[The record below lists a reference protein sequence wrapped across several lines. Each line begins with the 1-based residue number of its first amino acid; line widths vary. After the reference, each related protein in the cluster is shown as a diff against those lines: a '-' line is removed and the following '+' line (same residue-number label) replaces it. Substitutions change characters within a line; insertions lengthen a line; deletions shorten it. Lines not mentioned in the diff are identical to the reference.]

1 MQNDLLC
8 IININLYKKETPSR
22 QTIPNGVSF
31 NFHLKIEREKS
42 NITATN
48 SYAAGIAYSL
58 YGTINASYCYNHGN
72 ISGAD
77 GAGGIAPKAQYGSG
91 DKANYCL
98 NGGVITSSN
107 GIAYQ
112 ASNNNVECFYY
123 HNGDLLN
130 VSDNSVATSA
140 DALALLNGGADANFF
155 EVDNGKIVVK

>member
-1 MQNDLLC
+1 MSTNDNANASAAGILGQ
-8 IININLYKKETPSR
+8 TPGSAA
-22 QTIPNGVSF
+22 TFAYCANYG
-31 NFHLKIEREKS
+31 

-72 ISGAD
+72 IDGAD

-98 NGGVITSSN
+98 NSGTITSAN
-107 GIAYQ
+107 GLTYQ

-123 HNGDLLN
+123 SNGDLLN

-140 DALALLNGGADANFF
+140 DALAALNSGADASFF
-155 EVDNGKIVVK
+155 EVENGKIVVK